1 MKCSRAVIRLELANG
16 NHASGPVVIFP
27 SVRALRQAAA
37 LLVRQQRLI
46 VHLNGENDRLRMEKD
61 VLEVAYMRI
70 GRDLIEQFLV
80 AIEKPEIQDELRDR
94 LSTALGVYRDEIAVR
109 EEHVG

>member
-1 MKCSRAVIRLELANG
+1 MIL
-16 NHASGPVVIFP
+16 P
-27 SVRALRQAAA
+27 SVRAIRQAAA

-46 VHLNGENDRLRMEKD
+46 VHLNGENDRLRAEKD
-61 VLEVAYMRI
+61 ALEVAYMRI

-94 LSTALGVYRDEIAVR
+94 LSLALGVYRDEIATR
-109 EEHVG
+109 EEHVV